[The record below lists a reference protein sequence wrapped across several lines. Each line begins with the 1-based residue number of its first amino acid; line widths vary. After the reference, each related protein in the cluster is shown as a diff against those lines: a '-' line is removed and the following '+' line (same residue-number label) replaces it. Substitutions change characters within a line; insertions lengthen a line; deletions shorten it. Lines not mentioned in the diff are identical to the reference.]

1 MAKKKNNNKP
11 KLGQA
16 VKKVGNVLSQSEAKQ
31 VAKQTGKS
39 VQQVM
44 AKAVNKGVGLGA
56 KVVNNYTPAPRQKPA
71 VTQTLAPLANLQMN
85 KGTVYAGSSTTHTP
99 ASSQNRGSG
108 YGVVTTP
115 SSTTYNP
122 IVLPRSVVSGVQR
135 VPAGKGDGKGKGDG
149 NGNGGDGDGGGTPGP
164 IDNWQ
169 TSVENSNQE
178 LINSINT
185 QIANNATQ
193 AELYMGQ
200 IDSLMQAMQQQSMNP
215 NGGLQSFTP
224 YAVTTN
230 VAPAAGAQTTQ
241 AITAR
246 KKPAVTDL
254 TLNPL
259 VMADAGTGLNIG
271 I

>member
-1 MAKKKNNNKP
+1 MAKKKKKP
-11 KLGQA
+11 NLSQA
-16 VKKVGNVLSQSEAKQ
+16 VKNVGKVLTQKESQQ

-44 AKAVNKGVGLGA
+44 AKAVNAGVGLGS
-56 KVVNNYTPAPRQKPA
+56 KVVNNYTPAPGQTPA
-71 VTQTLAPLANLQMN
+71 VYKALAPLANLQMN
-85 KGTVYAGSSTTHTP
+85 KGTVYTGYSTT
-99 ASSQNRGSG
+99 Q
-108 YGVVTTP
+108 TP
-115 SSTTYNP
+115 STQTRALGGGVNYTPGSTTYNP

-135 VPAGKGDGKGKGDG
+135 VTTGDG
-149 NGNGGDGDGGGTPGP
+149 NGKVDKDKDKDGGDGAVNKWED
-164 IDNWQ
+164 
-169 TSVENSNQE
+169 SVNTSNQA
-178 LINSINT
+178 LIDSINA
-185 QIANNATQ
+185 QIAANATQ

-200 IDSLMQAMQQQSMNP
+200 IDSLMQAMQQQAMNP